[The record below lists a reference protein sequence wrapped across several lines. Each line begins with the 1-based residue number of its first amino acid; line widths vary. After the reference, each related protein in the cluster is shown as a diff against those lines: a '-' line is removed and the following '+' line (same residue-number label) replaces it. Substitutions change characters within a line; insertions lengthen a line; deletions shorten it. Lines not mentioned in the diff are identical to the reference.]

1 MIVGKLGTPLLA
13 VALLLAASAHADTGA
28 CQDAFAA
35 APSSVRDGRFVAARQ
50 ALQRCSADSCPAA
63 MRPLCLED
71 LRQLEPRIPSV
82 VFEAKSSDGRDRVNV
97 RVMEGDRV
105 LVEKL
110 DGRGVDLDPGMHT
123 FRFELSGSAPVV
135 TEVLLHEGEKARP
148 IVATLVELHAESPT
162 LATPE
167 PKALPVV
174 RDTGRPIPWTVY
186 AAGGIALATSA
197 AWAYFGI
204 DGISERSAL
213 GSCIGHCDPGSVQTA
228 TDHLYAADV
237 FMAVSLAGWAGATAL
252 FLTRPKVM
260 PTVATTREGVVCGI
274 AGTF

>member
-1 MIVGKLGTPLLA
+1 MIGGKLGTHVLA
-13 VALLLAASAHADTGA
+13 LALVLASNAHAENGA
-28 CQDAFAA
+28 CQDAFAT
-35 APSSVRDGRFVAARQ
+35 APASVRDGRFVAARQ
-50 ALQRCSADSCPAA
+50 ALERCSADSCPAA

-110 DGRGVDLDPGMHT
+110 DGRGVDLDPGLHT
-123 FRFELSGSAPVV
+123 FRFESTGSAPVV

-148 IVATLVELHAESPT
+148 IVATLVELREVSAPPK
-162 LATPE
+162 APE
-167 PKALPVV
+167 PKALPFV
-174 RDTGRPIPWTVY
+174 RDTARPIPWTVY
-186 AAGGIALATSA
+186 AAGGVALAASA

-213 GSCIGHCDPGSVQTA
+213 GSCIGHCDPGAVQTA

-237 FMAVSLAGWAGATAL
+237 FMAVSLAGWAGATVL

-260 PTVATTREGVVCGI
+260 PTVATTRESVTCGVS
-274 AGTF
+274 GTF